1 MTKMKLIV
9 LGALFILIT
18 PVSVFSG
25 DFDGSKPLL
34 CASIKIFECTAGGG
48 CVEVMP
54 GEINVPS
61 FFRIDFR
68 TNTISVTRP
77 DGSTRSTTIE
87 RTERVDGKLILQGA
101 EEGIEGVRD
110 GLGWT
115 MAIREDNGRTVLT
128 ASGDDVAF
136 IIFGACTAP

>member
-1 MTKMKLIV
+1 MTKIKPIV

-18 PVSVFSG
+18 PVAGFSG

-34 CASIKIFECTAGGG
+34 CASMKIFECTVGEG

-54 GEINVPS
+54 GDVNVPQ

-68 TNTISVTRP
+68 ANTISVSRP
-77 DGSTRSTTIE
+77 DGSSRSTSIE
-87 RTERVDGKLILQGA
+87 RTEHVDGKLILQGA

-115 MAIREDNGRTVLT
+115 MAIRKDNGRSVLT

-136 IIFGACTAP
+136 IIFGACTVP